1 MLTPEAVQALAHHP
15 WRGNVRELENTI
27 HRAVLLAHGNSIG
40 AESIMLSG
48 LKGGEVEAAG
58 SIASKMGLVGRTVA
72 DVERDLILETLNH
85 CLGNRTHAANILGI
99 SIRTLRNK
107 LQQYR
112 QEGLSVPMPGDGERA
127 TA

>member
-1 MLTPEAVQALAHHP
+1 VKIDTSNPP
-15 WRGNVRELENTI
+15 GNEINAARYI
-27 HRAVLLAHGNSIG
+27 QGVLNKEGIASEIF
-40 AESIMLSG
+40 
-48 LKGGEVEAAG
+48 EAAPG
-58 SIASKMGLVGRTVA
+58 RASLVGRTVA
-72 DVERDLILETLNH
+72 DVERDLILETLQH

-112 QEGLSVPMPGDGERA
+112 QEGLAVPYHGESERA